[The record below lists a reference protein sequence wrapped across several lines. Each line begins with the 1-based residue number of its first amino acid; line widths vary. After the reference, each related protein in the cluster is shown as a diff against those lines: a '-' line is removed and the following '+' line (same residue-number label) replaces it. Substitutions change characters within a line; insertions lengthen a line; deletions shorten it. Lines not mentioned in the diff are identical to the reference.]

1 MLICCILAVNFL
13 NFLKLK
19 LNFLKLHFSKGYFKS
34 VNTVLLSVVR
44 SVVERSDVGIN
55 IVYVI
60 RKNYILKYPIQN
72 ISL

>member
-13 NFLKLK
+13 NFLKL
-19 LNFLKLHFSKGYFKS
+19 NFLKLHFSKDYFKS
-34 VNTVLLSVVR
+34 VNTVLPSVVR
-44 SVVERSDVGIN
+44 SVVGRAYVGIN

-60 RKNYILKYPIQN
+60 RKNYILKYSIQN